1 MPSEHHLVIDGE
13 TADETWVYLDDDAP
27 SSELSKLGDAPTII
41 SLTRL
46 KAEANALRAHKAPLG
61 VVLEADGDG
70 KTSLGE
76 DVHELEPYLD
86 MLSLISLRFPGYRNG
101 RGYSAARILRERMN
115 FTGELR
121 ASGDVLYD
129 QWAMM
134 ARCGIN
140 AFELASDIKLETF
153 KTALGELSGAYQP
166 AADSHTTKGWRRNR
180 F

>member
-1 MPSEHHLVIDGE
+1 MPSEYHLIIDGQ
-13 TADETWVYLDDDAP
+13 TAEEGWVYLEDDAALSDAP
-27 SSELSKLGDAPTII
+27 SII

-46 KAEANALRAHKAPLG
+46 KAEADALRARNAKLG

-86 MLSLISLRFPGYRNG
+86 MLSMVSLRFPIYRNG
-101 RGYSAARILRERMN
+101 RGYSAARVLREQLS

-121 ASGDVLYD
+121 ASGEVLYD

-140 AFELASDIKLETF
+140 AFEVAADISLETF

-166 AADSHTTKGWRRNR
+166 AADSHRGALWARHKS
-180 F
+180 

>member
-1 MPSEHHLVIDGE
+1 MPSDYHLIIDGE
-13 TADETWVYLDDDAP
+13 TAEESWVYLEDDAP
-27 SSELSKLGDAPTII
+27 LTDAPAII

-46 KAEANALRAHKAPLG
+46 KAEAENLRARNAKLG
-61 VVLEADGDG
+61 VVLRADDPDKTRG

-76 DVHELEPYLD
+76 DVRELAPYLD
-86 MLSLISLRFPGYRNG
+86 MLSLVSLKFPTYRNG
-101 RGYSAARILRERMN
+101 RGYSAARVLREEYD

-140 AFELASDIKLETF
+140 AFELAKDTPLETF

-166 AADSHTTKGWRRNR
+166 AADTQRGALWARRGK
-180 F
+180 

>member
-1 MPSEHHLVIDGE
+1 MPSNYHLVVDGE
-13 TADETWVYLDDDAP
+13 TAKEGWAYLNDDAP
-27 SSELSKLGDAPTII
+27 LSAPGDAPTII

-46 KAEANALRAHKAPLG
+46 KAEAETLRARNAPLG
-61 VVLEADGDG
+61 VVLAADGDG

-86 MLSLISLRFPGYRNG
+86 MLSLVSLRFPIYRNG
-101 RGYSAARILRERMN
+101 RGYSAARVLREQMN

-121 ASGDVLYD
+121 ASGEVLYD

-140 AFELASDIKLETF
+140 AFELASDITLETF

-166 AADSHTTKGWRRNR
+166 AADTHRGALWARHAK
-180 F
+180 

>member
-1 MPSEHHLVIDGE
+1 MPSNYHLIVDGE
-13 TADETWVYLDDDAP
+13 TAEESWAYIEDDAP
-27 SSELSKLGDAPTII
+27 LTDAPGLV
-41 SLTRL
+41 SLARL
-46 KAEANALRAHKAPLG
+46 KAEAETLRARNAPLG

-86 MLSLISLRFPGYRNG
+86 MLSLVSLRFPIYRNG
-101 RGYSAARILRERMN
+101 RGYSAARVLREQMG
-115 FTGELR
+115 FEGQIR
-121 ASGDVLYD
+121 ASGEVLYD

-140 AFELASDIKLETF
+140 AFELAGDISLDTF

-166 AADSHTTKGWRRNR
+166 AADTQRGALWARHKSR
-180 F
+180 